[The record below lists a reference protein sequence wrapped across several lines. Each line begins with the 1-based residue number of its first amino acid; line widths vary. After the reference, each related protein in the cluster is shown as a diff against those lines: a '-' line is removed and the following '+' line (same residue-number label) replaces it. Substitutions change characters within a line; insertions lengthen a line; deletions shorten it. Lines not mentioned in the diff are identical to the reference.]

1 MYKQGEIVII
11 KFPFTDGS
19 EFKRRPALII
29 SNQLANKTGDYIL
42 VQITS
47 KFIDDNLSIKINKND
62 CLKELPLQS
71 YLRAHKIFTVNSSL
85 IISKLT
91 NINSEFKNKVVKKI
105 AQLIQ

>member
-1 MYKQGEIVII
+1 MYNQGEIVII

-29 SNQLANKTGDYIL
+29 LNELANKTGDYML

-47 KFIDDNLSIKINKND
+47 KFIDDNLSIKINKSD
-62 CLKELPLQS
+62 CFVELPLQS
-71 YLRAHKIFTVNSSL
+71 YIRAHKIFTVNNSL

-91 NINSEFKNKVVKKI
+91 NISSEFKNTVVEKI
-105 AQLIQ
+105 TQLIK